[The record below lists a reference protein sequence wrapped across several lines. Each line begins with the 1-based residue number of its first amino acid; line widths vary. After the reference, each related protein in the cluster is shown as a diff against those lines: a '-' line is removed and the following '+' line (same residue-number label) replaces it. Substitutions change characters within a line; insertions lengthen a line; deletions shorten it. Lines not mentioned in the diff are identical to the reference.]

1 MMEMDRID
9 IQGSLNYYHRFSTL
23 TILNN
28 QEIRNSFYN
37 ELIIMKYMKPSKLIS
52 FIPIFVGIIIII
64 LSIIDYILN
73 KEWVHWYATVF
84 GIILIIVGITS
95 FYGINK

>member
-1 MMEMDRID
+1 MDRID
-9 IQGSLNYYHRFSTL
+9 IQDSLNYYHRFSKL
-23 TILNN
+23 TILKN
-28 QEIRNSFYN
+28 QEIRNKFYN
-37 ELIIMKYMKPSKLIS
+37 ELIIMKYMKQSKLIS

-73 KEWVHWYATVF
+73 KEWVRLYATVF

-95 FYGINK
+95 FYRINK